1 MMKIFPFIMLFLL
14 VYSCSPKMF
23 RLATPDDKAN
33 FGISNP
39 SKALFFIENEKM
51 AAPED
56 RISDH
61 KEIADKLYKQ
71 LGGATDRLMVARTN
85 AKTFKFSNGTTT
97 WFVDIQ
103 NFPKRT
109 AMILFDGKNEP
120 VIEYNPKNYERL
132 VIRYLFEDLKMKQR
146 SEREN
151 QAARKEASD
160 NWNSMEAVPFT
171 PDQKYA
177 DRIINHSN
185 TVYYPLLNFE
195 DGGNCNGQFR
205 NIIYLD
211 EKEEKI
217 SYTADLT
224 YRNGKMLEYLYSR
237 EGMKSV
243 QKYYLNTVG
252 LLDSIVT
259 SENGKRE
266 MKLNFKYLPDRFV
279 IHSSYGSREEFHLN
293 TRGQVDI
300 KYDFDKKNTVT
311 KEIHYTYDNLGRV
324 LKEKSIYNGE
334 SPTTNTYQYDSD
346 TKKMYSKLTI
356 QGKEGKILSENKAQI
371 IDGKQI
377 FTVIADGKV
386 QNKSVSTLNS
396 NCEGKVITY
405 DSSGK
410 VISVSIQKRR

>member
-1 MMKIFPFIMLFLL
+1 MKIFPFIMLFLL

-33 FGISNP
+33 FGISKP
-39 SKALFFIENEKM
+39 SKAVFFVENEKIT
-51 AAPED
+51 APED
-56 RISDH
+56 RIIDH
-61 KEIADKLYKQ
+61 KEIADRLYRQ

-97 WFVDIQ
+97 WFVDTQ

-120 VIEYNPKNYERL
+120 LIEYNPKNYERL
-132 VIRYLFEDLKMKQR
+132 VTTYLSEDLKMKQK
-146 SEREN
+146 SERED
-151 QAARKEASD
+151 QTVRKEASD

-177 DRIINHSN
+177 DRIISHSN

-195 DGGNCNGQFR
+195 DGANCNGKFR
-205 NIIYLD
+205 NIIYWD
-211 EKEEKI
+211 EKQEKI

-224 YRNGKMLEYLYSR
+224 YRNGKMFEYMYSR

-266 MKLNFKYLPDRFV
+266 MKLNFKYLPDQFV

-293 TRGQVDI
+293 AKGQVDV
-300 KYDFDKKNTVT
+300 KYDFDKRT
-311 KEIHYTYDNLGRV
+311 KSQKKFIIPMMV
-324 LKEKSIYNGE
+324 LEE
-334 SPTTNTYQYDSD
+334 
-346 TKKMYSKLTI
+346 
-356 QGKEGKILSENKAQI
+356 
-371 IDGKQI
+371 
-377 FTVIADGKV
+377 F
-386 QNKSVSTLNS
+386 
-396 NCEGKVITY
+396 
-405 DSSGK
+405 
-410 VISVSIQKRR
+410 